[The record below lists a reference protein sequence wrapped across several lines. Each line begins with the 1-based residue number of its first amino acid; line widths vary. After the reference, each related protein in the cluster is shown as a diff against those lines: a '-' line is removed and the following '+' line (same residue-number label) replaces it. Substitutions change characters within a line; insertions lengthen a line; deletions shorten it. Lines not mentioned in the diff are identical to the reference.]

1 MEKVLNEKAFTK
13 MIRLKKPE
21 YGNKVKTGAIHYD
34 DSHYLFTDG
43 IIVAKVKEKTLT
55 EKMKMISDFN
65 EKQLRQVEKIFKDY
79 EEKNLDEEE
88 LELLTDYTLYFSPYY
103 KQDKFVYV
111 LKGKSNGV
119 ILYLDRNFV
128 DPILP
133 YNPKFYA
140 TEDFSP
146 VAVKIGNKMYALIHS
161 IRPSDSI
168 IKKVRKDLEN
178 A

>member
-1 MEKVLNEKAFTK
+1 
-13 MIRLKKPE
+13 
-21 YGNKVKTGAIHYD
+21 
-34 DSHYLFTDG
+34 
-43 IIVAKVKEKTLT
+43 
-55 EKMKMISDFN
+55 
-65 EKQLRQVEKIFKDY
+65 
-79 EEKNLDEEE
+79 
-88 LELLTDYTLYFSPYY
+88 LELLTDYTLYFSPCY

-128 DPILP
+128 DTILP

>member
-1 MEKVLNEKAFTK
+1 MEKFLNEKIFTK
-13 MIRLKKPE
+13 MIRLKKLE
-21 YGNKVKTGAIHYD
+21 YGNKVKTGAIQYD

-55 EKMKMISDFN
+55 EKMKTISDFN
-65 EKQLRQVEKIFKDY
+65 EKQLRQ

-88 LELLTDYTLYFSPYY
+88 LELLTDYNLYFSPYY

-119 ILYLDRNFV
+119 ISYLDRNFV

-168 IKKVRKDLEN
+168 IKKIRKDLEN

>member
-1 MEKVLNEKAFTK
+1 MGKVLNEKVFTK

-21 YGNKVKTGAIHYD
+21 YHNKVKTGAIQYD

-43 IIVAKVKEKTLT
+43 IIIARVKEKTLT
-55 EKMKMISDFN
+55 EKMKTVSDFD
-65 EKQLRQVEKIFKDY
+65 EKQLRQVEKIFRDY

-88 LELLTDYTLYFSPYY
+88 LELLTDYNLHYSPYY
-103 KQDKFVYV
+103 KQDKFLYV
-111 LKGKSNGV
+111 LKGNGNGA
-119 ILYLDRNFV
+119 ITYLDRNFV
-128 DPILP
+128 DPLLP

-140 TEDFSP
+140 TVEFSP
-146 VAVKIGNKMYALIHS
+146 VVVKIGNKMYALILP

-168 IKKVRKDLEN
+168 IEKVRKDLKN